1 MKTKITRMEEIRK
14 VQKRYCSIAITFAI
28 FAGIIFFL
36 FGLKPIGK
44 GLILGTI
51 FSIINFILMGETLPL
66 KIGISRNRAGVYSF
80 LSILSRYAL
89 LAIPLVLSIK
99 LARFNIGA
107 TVCGLFMV
115 QLVILTD
122 EILHQFYFSNRKDLF
137 FKPKKNRTKKL
148 LWKN

>member
-1 MKTKITRMEEIRK
+1 MEEIRK
-14 VQKRYCSIAITFAI
+14 TQKRYCSIAITFAI

-80 LSILSRYAL
+80 LSILFRYAL
-89 LAIPLVLSIK
+89 LAIPLVSSIK

-115 QLVILTD
+115 QLVILAD
-122 EILHQFYFSNRKDLF
+122 EILHQFYFSTRK
-137 FKPKKNRTKKL
+137 KKYTEKL

>member
-1 MKTKITRMEEIRK
+1 MEQIRK
-14 VQKRYCSIAITFAI
+14 TQKRYCSIAITFAI

-51 FSIINFILMGETLPL
+51 FSILNFILMGETLPL

-80 LSILSRYAL
+80 LSIMLRYAL
-89 LAIPLVLSIK
+89 LAIPLVSSIK
-99 LARFNIGA
+99 LDRFNIGA
-107 TVCGLFMV
+107 TVIGLFMV
-115 QLVILTD
+115 QLVILSD
-122 EILHQFYFSNRKDLF
+122 EIIHQFYFSTR
-137 FKPKKNRTKKL
+137 KKNYAKKL